1 MLPPRGRS
9 REGGEGS
16 FADVFRL
23 RMHVKMASSGFC
35 PMEANGRR
43 GEMRP
48 DARPDTSQDI
58 ATDQMEERATQTPA
72 ST

>member
-1 MLPPRGRS
+1 
-9 REGGEGS
+9 
-16 FADVFRL
+16 
-23 RMHVKMASSGFC
+23 MHAKMASSGFC